1 MYSPS
6 IIVPFMDFEVKIYIV
21 LSNVNPSIDPW
32 NKIKYKAS
40 SILLNS
46 NEDKQKW
53 GNDKLQNPLKGV
65 SKDTLNLIHRTS
77 FWNCIKKELWFKISS
92 EILMIAP

>member
-1 MYSPS
+1 MYFPS

-46 NEDKQKW
+46 NEDKQPCAQMMINYVHIIRNVDAIVKEMVDS
-53 GNDKLQNPLKGV
+53 NNQLCT
-65 SKDTLNLIHRTS
+65 SK
-77 FWNCIKKELWFKISS
+77 
-92 EILMIAP
+92 